1 VAARALV
8 LAGGGVAGV
17 AWELGVLAGLRDGA
31 PELGAILE
39 AEVIVGTSAG
49 SAVGAQITS
58 GVELETLVARQLDAR
73 SREIAVEV
81 DLLGLLMS
89 MQRAIKGAGSPQ
101 EAGRRLGALALDAS
115 TVSESERLA
124 VIRSRLPQPEWPR
137 RRLLIPAVDA
147 LSGELV
153 VFDRESGVELADAVA
168 ASCAIPGVW
177 PAVTIA
183 GRRYID
189 GAARSG
195 TNADLAAGAERV
207 LILTPTLPGAPPLLA
222 GDLDAEIAALTPG
235 EAFVIN
241 ADEVA
246 IAAFGTNPL
255 SPATRPAA
263 VASGRAIGGA
273 VASAVAA
280 FW

>member
-124 VIRSRLPQPEWPR
+124 VIRSRLPQPKWPR

-207 LILTPTLPGAPPLLA
+207 LIITPTLPGAPPLLA
-222 GDLDAEIAALTPG
+222 GDLDAEIAALAPG

-241 ADEVA
+241 ADEASV
-246 IAAFGTNPL
+246 AAFGTNPL
-255 SPATRPAA
+255 SPATRPPA
-263 VASGRAIGGA
+263 VASGRAVGRR
-273 VASAVAA
+273 VAGAVAA